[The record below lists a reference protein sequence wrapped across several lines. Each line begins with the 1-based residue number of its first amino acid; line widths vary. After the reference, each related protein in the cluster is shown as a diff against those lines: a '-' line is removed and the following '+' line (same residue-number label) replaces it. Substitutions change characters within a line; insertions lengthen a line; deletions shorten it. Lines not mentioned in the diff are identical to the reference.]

1 MLHLNK
7 MINLDTGALQTET
20 MGEKIVHKLQE
31 YLLSKMSPGERAI
44 LPEDKIQRLLLG
56 VCDFLYSIFQQYAQE
71 TTTSVLHSH
80 SLSCDSL
87 QACNQLELATHIEM
101 TASLLHQDAIAVI
114 KTALAGTQT
123 DRLVNILEAAFVG
136 EEKSSLPS
144 SDPLG
149 EEKEEEDKALEAL
162 LSEHSKASGASTST
176 LSKALKQKLPPPSE
190 EEAKRPPS
198 HPSKGGVITLK
209 EASPLFPTIAHKGQ
223 YLHIGV
229 NSKFISSRVSSS
241 NSTKAGYYCQFSSV
255 SKEEGKLVPEC
266 EFFSTTKAQLSTHIC
281 QHHLGLTVTCFVCN
295 KCWWLASSWFS
306 HMEKIHVNL
315 KEDDYFI
322 RSDAEAQLLEFHGSG
337 LVVKEEVAAA
347 DV

>member
-1 MLHLNK
+1 MC
-7 MINLDTGALQTET
+7 
-20 MGEKIVHKLQE
+20 KLQE
-31 YLLSKMSPGERAI
+31 YLLNKMSPDECAV
-44 LPEDKIQRLLLG
+44 LPEDKIQRLLVR
-56 VCDFLYSIFQQYAQE
+56 VCDFLYSIFQQYVQE
-71 TTTSVLHSH
+71 TTSSVLHSH

-101 TASLLHQDAIAVI
+101 TASLLRQDAIVVI
-114 KTALAGTQT
+114 KTALASTQT
-123 DRLVNILEAAFVG
+123 NCLVNILKAAFVG
-136 EEKSSLPS
+136 EEKSSLLS
-144 SDPLG
+144 SNPLG
-149 EEKEEEDKALEAL
+149 EEEEEEDKALEAL

-198 HPSKGGVITLK
+198 HPSKGGVVTLK
-209 EASPLFPTIAHKGQ
+209 EASPLFPTTAHKGQ

-229 NSKFISSRVSSS
+229 DSKFISSRVSSS
-241 NSTKAGYYCQFSSV
+241 TSTKAGYYCQFSSV

-266 EFFSTTKAQLSTHIC
+266 EFFSTTKAQLSTHIR
-281 QHHLGLTVTCFVCN
+281 QHHLGLVVTCFVCN
-295 KCWWLASSWFS
+295 KRWWSASSWFS

-315 KEDDYFI
+315 KEDNYFI

-337 LVVKEEVAAA
+337 LVVKKEVAAA